1 MGNARFD
8 RIVDAMTCAH
18 FLLPLLL
25 LWVALPAKPE
35 RFPKP
40 NPERAFA
47 GEKLYDRAGSP
58 VRSPR
63 EDWAE
68 ARLRMRDDPAWQAW
82 VSKQQAEL
90 DAWIAEPRDKPE
102 YVAGWWH
109 DFVNSTDGGF
119 LTWTPTPPANAPPKV
134 FGGWVY
140 GLRSRNA
147 NHMLGAARLWRLTGE
162 LRYFDWAAGQLDFYA
177 ANLANWPV
185 RTSNGK
191 SRLTYQSLDD
201 ATMLVRF
208 VETAR
213 LLEGDVPSPRRPAW
227 DARRQRWID
236 DLLHPTAL
244 LLDETFKRVHNI
256 ACWQRSAMAMT
267 ALYTRDEDLWK
278 LAVDGEFGV
287 RRQVRDGITSD
298 YFWLEQS
305 LGYNSYVVSAF
316 LPLFTMAGLEG
327 RLNEF
332 QAEAAAVENLM
343 LAPAQ
348 IAFDDGRLPTPAD
361 STGIARRSPDLALL
375 GGARRVFP
383 TAIGIE
389 ESRGARNWENLLDP
403 PDDSQATGTASPASP
418 GTREASLNL
427 ESSRFAML
435 RRDSWQVFFHYGQL
449 DRSHA
454 QAEALHYEAHFEDVD
469 VTHDAGTVG
478 YGSPLH
484 RGYYTTVAAHNVPVI
499 DGQGQ
504 QGWNEGELLDFS
516 AEPARVSAGQPKY
529 RPDASARRTLSIE
542 NGILRDSTTIETHDG
557 APHRLGIILNLQGKL
572 LPPATSR
579 ITQAPPFAYWSEA
592 REWHSDGPLELPAR
606 IGGKDFLIH
615 VEGPGPLRIVHA
627 TVPDAPPH
635 RREALYVETNA
646 AAATFHTQW
655 IPR

>member
-1 MGNARFD
+1 MN
-8 RIVDAMTCAH
+8 CASL
-18 FLLPLLL
+18 LLPLLL
-25 LWVALPAKPE
+25 LGVALPMKPE

-47 GEKLYDRAGSP
+47 GEKLYDRSGSP
-58 VRSPR
+58 LRSPR
-63 EDWAE
+63 EDWAG
-68 ARLRMRDDPAWQAW
+68 ARLQMRDDPAWQAW
-82 VSKQQAEL
+82 LSKQQAEL

-102 YVAGWWH
+102 YIAGWWH
-109 DFVNSTDGGF
+109 DFVSSTDGGF

-147 NHMLGAARLWRLTGE
+147 NHMLDAARLWRLTGE

-177 ANLANWPV
+177 ANLSNWPV
-185 RTSNGK
+185 QTSNGK
-191 SRLTYQSLDD
+191 SRLMYQSLDD

-213 LLEGDVPSPRRPAW
+213 LLEGDVPSPRQAAW
-227 DARRQRWID
+227 DARRRRWID

-305 LGYNSYVVSAF
+305 LGYNSYVVSAL
-316 LPLFTMAGLEG
+316 LPLFTMAGVEG

-332 QAEAAAVENLM
+332 EAEAAAVENLM

-348 IAFDDGRLPTPAD
+348 IAFEDGRLPTPAD
-361 STGIARRSPDLALL
+361 STSISRRSPDLALL
-375 GGARRVFP
+375 AGARRVFP
-383 TAIGIE
+383 TAKGIE
-389 ESRGARNWENLLDP
+389 QARGARNWENLLDP
-403 PDDSQATGTASPASP
+403 PNNEFQPEAASPSP
-418 GTREASLNL
+418 DATETSVNL

-435 RRDSWQVFFHYGQL
+435 RRDGWQVFFHYGQL

-454 QAEALHYEAHFEDVD
+454 QAEALNYEAHFGDVD

-504 QGWNEGELLDFS
+504 QGWHEGELLGFS
-516 AEPARVSAGQPKY
+516 AEEASVGAGQPKY
-529 RPDASARRTLSIE
+529 RATASARRTLSIHE
-542 NGILRDSTTIETHDG
+542 GALRDSTTIETRDG
-557 APHRLGIILNLQGKL
+557 AIHRLGIILNIQGKVIV
-572 LPPATSR
+572 PTTAQSS
-579 ITQAPPFAYWSEA
+579 ASAPFAYWSEA
-592 REWHSDGPLELPAR
+592 REWISDAPLELAAR
-606 IGGKDFLIH
+606 IGGRDFLIR
-615 VEGPGPLRIVHA
+615 VEGPAPLRVVHA
-627 TVPDAPPH
+627 TVPDAPPNQ
-635 RREALYVETNA
+635 REAVYVETNGA
-646 AAATFHTQW
+646 SATFHAQW
-655 IPR
+655 IPQ